1 MDINLWFLKL
11 EPTGTSSHIPPL
23 LDCAPA
29 PAARSNNLTAFR
41 CNVLALLS
49 ALPAAA
55 PTGFV
60 AAAQSG
66 GAVCDDRAFARAF
79 CFGFGARRRG
89 SVPGDNCLECLS
101 AAAQDAADGCH
112 GRRGAVWRAGCF
124 LSYVDTNASTARE
137 DAWRGWF
144 YDDDSDDT
152 LTAALGTCVANRTA
166 AECSRC
172 LNESAQVVPALKEGR
187 QLSLVHGDV
196 VVVVG
201 YSCYL
206 RVPLSPPKIRWPV
219 WVNYG
224 ELTSS
229 LFPYISCP

>member
-1 MDINLWFLKL
+1 MVN
-11 EPTGTSSHIPPL
+11 
-23 LDCAPA
+23 
-29 PAARSNNLTAFR
+29 
-41 CNVLALLS
+41 
-49 ALPAAA
+49 
-55 PTGFV
+55 
-60 AAAQSG
+60 AAQSG
-66 GAVCDDRAFARAF
+66 RAVGDDRAFARAF
-79 CFGFGARRRG
+79 CFGERRG
-89 SVPGDNCLECLS
+89 SSPSDCLKCLA
-101 AAAQDAADGCH
+101 AAAQDVADGCH
-112 GRRGAVWRAGCF
+112 GRRGVVWRAGCF
-124 LSYVDTNASTARE
+124 LSYADTNASTARE

-206 RVPLSPPKIRWPV
+206 RVPLSPTKIRWPV

-224 ELTSS
+224 EMKAL
-229 LFPYISCP
+229 CG